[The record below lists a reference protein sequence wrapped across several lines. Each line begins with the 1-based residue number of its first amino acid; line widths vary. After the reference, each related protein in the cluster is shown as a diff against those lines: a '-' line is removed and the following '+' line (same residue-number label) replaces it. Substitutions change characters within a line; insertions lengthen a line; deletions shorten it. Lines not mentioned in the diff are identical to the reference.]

1 MDNEAHSTATHAGIL
16 PAGRAIRDV
25 QHTTCCI
32 VSGAAGSVLAFILA
46 RQGIPVL
53 LLEKHR
59 DFERQFRGDTLHPSV
74 MEIMDQLGVA
84 DRLLQLHHTK
94 VPRFILQTPQSRF
107 TAIDFSHLKTRFPY
121 ITLLPQAVFLAFITT
136 EAKRYPNFQPLMG
149 ADVHEVIEENGVVT
163 GVRYQAR
170 DGWHEVRA
178 LLTVG
183 ADGRFSHI
191 RRQAGLQSVTTS
203 PPMDVL
209 WFRLPREPGDPEGIS
224 GRVGPGHFLILLD
237 RSEYWQA
244 GYVIPKGGYQ
254 QLRSAGLEALRRSIV
269 ELAPEF
275 ADRVEILQDWDQI
288 ALLTVE
294 SSYLPRWYQPGLLLI
309 GDAAHVMTPVGGVGI
324 NYAIQDAVVAANV
337 LSGRLKQGQ
346 VQIRDLAKIQRQR
359 EWPTRVIQAWQTLLQ
374 QQLLAAGAL
383 DPTKPFRLPAF
394 LRLPILRS
402 LFPRWMG
409 RMVGFGVWSVQVEV
423 PHPSRDWPAELV
435 ALATSIFI
443 YLMAERRRR
452 LEAGI
457 GIGLS
462 IGTAVAI
469 IRAVKQRD

>member
-1 MDNEAHSTATHAGIL
+1 M
-16 PAGRAIRDV
+16 
-25 QHTTCCI
+25 
-32 VSGAAGSVLAFILA
+32 
-46 RQGIPVL
+46 
-53 LLEKHR
+53 
-59 DFERQFRGDTLHPSV
+59 
-74 MEIMDQLGVA
+74 
-84 DRLLQLHHTK
+84 
-94 VPRFILQTPQSRF
+94 
-107 TAIDFSHLKTRFPY
+107 
-121 ITLLPQAVFLAFITT
+121 
-136 EAKRYPNFQPLMG
+136 
-149 ADVHEVIEENGVVT
+149 
-163 GVRYQAR
+163 
-170 DGWHEVRA
+170 
-178 LLTVG
+178 
-183 ADGRFSHI
+183 
-191 RRQAGLQSVTTS
+191 
-203 PPMDVL
+203 
-209 WFRLPREPGDPEGIS
+209 
-224 GRVGPGHFLILLD
+224 
-237 RSEYWQA
+237 
-244 GYVIPKGGYQ
+244 
-254 QLRSAGLEALRRSIV
+254 
-269 ELAPEF
+269 
-275 ADRVEILQDWDQI
+275 
-288 ALLTVE
+288 
-294 SSYLPRWYQPGLLLI
+294 
-309 GDAAHVMTPVGGVGI
+309 GI

-435 ALATSIFI
+435 ALATSILI

-457 GIGLS
+457 GIGLC